1 MPIRIRVVTPH
12 VAPVAAKLREI
23 EDLAEGGALQLS
35 QVNIADGPR
44 AIESPAYEHRC
55 LPGVLA
61 RIEEAE
67 AQGLDAVVVDCFADP
82 GVAAARERVAMPV
95 IGPGEASLHLAATL
109 GRRLAIVTVLES
121 VRPMIDALAERT
133 ALGPRLA
140 PLRVVDTAVR
150 ELDAD
155 PERLLARLTEAA
167 ARAVR
172 DDGADAIVLG
182 CTGFLG
188 VSDALARAL
197 AAQGL
202 VVPVIHP
209 LRSAVLLAA
218 TQVRLG
224 LRHRAAGPAR

>member
-12 VAPVAAKLREI
+12 VAPVPAKLREI

-44 AIESPAYEHRC
+44 AIESPADEHRC
-55 LPGVLA
+55 LPGLLA

-67 AQGLDAVVVDCFADP
+67 AQGVDAVVVDCFADP

-224 LRHRAAGPAR
+224 LRHRAARPAR